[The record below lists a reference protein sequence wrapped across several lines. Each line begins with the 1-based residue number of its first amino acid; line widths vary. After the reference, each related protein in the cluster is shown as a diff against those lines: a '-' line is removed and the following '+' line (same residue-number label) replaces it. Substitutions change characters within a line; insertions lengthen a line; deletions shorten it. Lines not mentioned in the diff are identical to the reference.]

1 MGINRELFS
10 QKDISIQTKMMFA
23 NALVFSVL
31 YYGNEIVSLDNTVEK
46 IYQNTQ
52 NQILKRIT
60 Y

>member
-1 MGINRELFS
+1 MGINRGLFS

-31 YYGNEIVSLDNTVEK
+31 YYGNEIVSLDNIVEE
-46 IYQNTQ
+46 IYQRAQ
-52 NQILKRIT
+52 NQILKRVT